1 MILYFLSYNNNNS
14 GKKNHP
20 TGVSQVPA
28 FPFPD
33 ESVLFQ
39 NLMIAQVTLASCLC
53 MSAQVSGDSYP
64 YLIYTAA
71 KLQDSCEAKQL
82 CL

>member
-14 GKKNHP
+14 EKKKP
-20 TGVSQVPA
+20 TGISQVPA